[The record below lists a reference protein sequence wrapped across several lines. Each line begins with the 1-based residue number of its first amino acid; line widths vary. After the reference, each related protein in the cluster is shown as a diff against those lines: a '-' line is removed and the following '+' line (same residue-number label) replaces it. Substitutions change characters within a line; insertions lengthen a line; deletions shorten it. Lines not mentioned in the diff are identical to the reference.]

1 MRYISIH
8 LWSLFCCNKLLSCI
22 YTVSGWTGYSSPSSF
37 GRSTERKVSGQYRL
51 SGSRFQSL
59 GKDSSSSKSW
69 HLGPVIFSFGEL
81 QRATANFASVHQIG
95 EGGFGTVFKGKLDDG
110 TIVAIKRARK
120 VVIELFFL
128 EYMRIRDWSS
138 FLQIIRRKK

>member
-1 MRYISIH
+1 MTI
-8 LWSLFCCNKLLSCI
+8 FFFSCI
-22 YTVSGWTGYSSPSSF
+22 CAVSGWTGYSSPSSF
-37 GRSTERKVSGQYRL
+37 GRSTERKVSGQSRF
-51 SGSRFQSL
+51 SGSRFLSP

-120 VVIELFFL
+120 VVIEF
-128 EYMRIRDWSS
+128 ISWK
-138 FLQIIRRKK
+138 ICG